1 MKERMEKIFTSLALQ
16 AHPNQ
21 PWRQVFMTFFAMRLL
36 QPEGLLTIAVD
47 SIHIASTNHGLLAA
61 WLARTS
67 EENNWDVFR
76 SVLLCQTP

>member
-1 MKERMEKIFTSLALQ
+1 MKERMGKIFTSLALQ
-16 AHPNQ
+16 VHPNQ
-21 PWRQVFMTFFAMRLL
+21 PWHQVFMIFFAMRLL

-47 SIHIASTNHGLLAA
+47 SIHMANTNHGLLAA

-67 EENNWDVFR
+67 EENDWDVFR